1 MAWYKTGT
9 VSVTAG
15 SNAVIGTGTSFIKNA
30 RVGDAFRGP
39 DGRWYEVTN
48 AASDTALSISPDY
61 QGPTLAAGSYS
72 LAPMQGY
79 VKESA
84 DQLNAA
90 TKTIAGTATDMSAQV
105 NQAKASADSAT
116 ASAGTATTKASEA
129 SASSANA
136 TSRAAAALVS
146 QNAAK
151 TSETNAKTYADQAA
165 ASASIPLSTP
175 LTGFSASNTAPIV
188 AADTIL
194 TAFGK
199 AQGQA
204 NLGGWAVSKQTVA
217 DINAVSISQKFDI
230 SDAAGTANI
239 PFRLGSTTVR
249 FDAGSTGIVSQW
261 GNFASSKHWQMLIFD
276 RTSTNIAYRR
286 MSSGVVLPDDYIVV
300 YPTGKTVLDISQGGT
315 GSATGVPNM
324 VGATASVAG
333 VKGLVPAPAAGDQ
346 AKFLAGDGTYK
357 APPSSA
363 WGAIGGT
370 LSAQTDLQSAL
381 DAIKVKRWQ
390 SASIAISSTPTSFSH
405 SLGVVPLIASVQVT
419 LTAAV
424 GGWPIGTVFKVPSHG
439 ASYGGSGA
447 ANYGFQIANITASSF
462 TVSVLNG
469 GLIIGSTAG
478 LALGIASNSYTTQVE
493 LLAWQ

>member
-61 QGPTLAAGSYS
+61 QGPTLASGSYS

-129 SASSANA
+129 SASSSNA
-136 TSRAAAALVS
+136 TTRAAAALAS

-175 LTGFSASNTAPIV
+175 LTGFSAANAAPIV

-363 WGAIGGT
+363 WGAITGT
-370 LSAQTDLQSAL
+370 LSAQTDLQLAL
-381 DAIKVKRWQ
+381 NALGAQEYQIVFDTLWSGNVGGPTTITLSRALRSGDMVFLRHTDSGQTMTTTAQIYD
-390 SASIAISSTPTSFSH
+390 ISSGKVVYVNASTTVATTMTIGATPDKLNFTGFTNGF
-405 SLGVVPLIASVQVT
+405 GV
-419 LTAAV
+419 
-424 GGWPIGTVFKVPSHG
+424 
-439 ASYGGSGA
+439 
-447 ANYGFQIANITASSF
+447 ANVY
-462 TVSVLNG
+462 
-469 GLIIGSTAG
+469 
-478 LALGIASNSYTTQVE
+478 ALRIVKK
-493 LLAWQ
+493 

>member
-105 NQAKASADSAT
+105 DLAKAASESAQASSVEAGKFKEATSAYATTASQASTSAT
-116 ASAGTATTKASEA
+116 
-129 SASSANA
+129 SSK
-136 TSRAAAALVS
+136 
-146 QNAAK
+146 NAAK
-151 TSETNAKTYADQAA
+151 GSEDAAKVYADRAA
-165 ASASIPLSTP
+165 ASAAVPLSTP
-175 LTGFSASNTAPIV
+175 LTGFSAGNTAPIV

-199 AQGQA
+199 AQGQV

-239 PFRLGSTTVR
+239 PYRLGSTTVR